1 MNPSENSMIFAVI
14 VLNLV
19 FIVLLIRF
27 FTGWIRT
34 RHRTKMYNSLM
45 NKFGGPQDL
54 TEFINTEGG
63 SHFIDKVSIDKISS
77 KEKILNNVM
86 TGIIVTF
93 LGIALALV
101 SLIYVKWSKELLIF
115 GVLAGLTGL
124 GFLVSSYIS
133 YILSRRWDLF
143 E

>member
-1 MNPSENSMIFAVI
+1 MNPGENSMIFAVI

-27 FTGWIRT
+27 FTSWIRI
-34 RHRTKMYNSLM
+34 RHRSKMYNVLL

-63 SHFIDKVSIDKISS
+63 GNFIDKLSVGKVSS
-77 KEKILNNVM
+77 KEKILNNVIV
-86 TGIIVTF
+86 GIIITF
-93 LGIALALV
+93 LGVALVLV
-101 SLIYVKWSKELLIF
+101 SLIYEKWSQELLIF

-124 GFLVSSYIS
+124 GFLVSSYMS